1 MKKRPGL
8 SQPDPAKERER
19 LLAIYDRLYAWLG
32 PRHWWPAET
41 PFEVIVGAILT
52 QSVAWRNV
60 VRAIG
65 NLKAAGLLDPW
76 ELYRAPVEEI
86 ERCIVPARFFKAK
99 AKKLKAFM
107 AHLCERY
114 GGSLDRMWERP
125 LEELRR
131 ELLGVYGLGPETV
144 DSILLYAGGYPVFVV
159 DAYTRRIFSR
169 LGIFPEKISYQAMQE
184 HFRRHLPA
192 EVPLFNEYHALI
204 DGLGHRLCR
213 ATDPRCGECPLS
225 GVCRT
230 AKGGRTR

>member
-1 MKKRPGL
+1 MRK
-8 SQPDPAKERER
+8 SPDQRERER
-19 LLAIYDRLYAWLG
+19 LRAIYDKLYAWVG

-41 PFEVIVGAILT
+41 PFEVVVGAILT

-60 VRAIG
+60 VRAIE

-76 ELYRAPVEEI
+76 ALHHAPVGEI
-86 ERCIVPARFFKAK
+86 ERRIVPTRFYKAK

-114 GGSLDRMWERP
+114 GGSLERMWERP
-125 LEELRR
+125 QEELRR
-131 ELLGVYGLGPETV
+131 ELLGIYGLGPETV
-144 DSILLYAGGYPVFVV
+144 DSIMLY
-159 DAYTRRIFSR
+159 R
-169 LGIFPEKISYQAMQE
+169 AMQE

-192 EVPLFNEYHALI
+192 EAPLFNEYHALI

-225 GVCRT
+225 DECQ
-230 AKGGRTR
+230 KGRRDG